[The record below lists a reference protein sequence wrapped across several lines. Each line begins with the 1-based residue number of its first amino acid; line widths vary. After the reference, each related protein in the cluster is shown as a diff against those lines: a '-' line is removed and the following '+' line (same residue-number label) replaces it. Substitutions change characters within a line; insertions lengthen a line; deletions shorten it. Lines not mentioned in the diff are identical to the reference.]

1 MDFFD
6 RHKALIITTLIF
18 LVLMLA
24 LYNLKLSSN
33 NVKVSEM
40 LVQLDQLKTEQ
51 TKDKETEE
59 QNQEQQDKRQVQTHR
74 AYNQDKETREAD
86 FNKKL
91 NEIFEKNSAKQE
103 NSEDEDSEGNEGSYS
118 LSKRNSEKDKNRSDG
133 DDASKETSQRSAAY
147 DYSSISF
154 SLKDR
159 NAIDIPNPV
168 YTCDTRGKIVVNI
181 SVDANGYVIDTDIN
195 KASSSTSN
203 ECLTEQALK
212 YAAEARF
219 SKMSNRNSQPGTITY
234 YFKS

>member
-1 MDFFD
+1 
-6 RHKALIITTLIF
+6 
-18 LVLMLA
+18 MLT

-33 NVKVSEM
+33 NVEVSEM
-40 LVQLDQLKTEQ
+40 LVQLDQLKVEQ
-51 TKDKETEE
+51 KEKKETEE
-59 QNQEQQDKRQVQTHR
+59 KEIENQNKRQVQTHR
-74 AYNQDKETREAD
+74 AYNQDRETRKAD
-86 FNKKL
+86 FNEKL
-91 NEIFEKNSAKQE
+91 NEIFEKNSAKQV
-103 NSEDEDSEGNEGSYS
+103 NSEDEDSEGDEGNYS
-118 LSKRNSEKDKNRSDG
+118 LSRKNSKKEKERSDG
-133 DDASKETSQRSAAY
+133 NNTSEEISQKSAAY

-159 NAIDIPNPV
+159 NAVDIPNPV

-195 KASSSTSN
+195 KASSSTTN

-219 SKMSNRNSQPGTITY
+219 SKMSNRKSQPGTITY